1 MVQNFVVVRVSEV
14 SEYPSSQERGN
25 TVRKQNLIL
34 RELEGEKAN
43 AYSAAVWNE
52 QIQPVKPG
60 DLVTASLRFSVSEHN
75 GVYYQD
81 INVREMMVWQRSSNK

>member
-14 SEYPSSQERGN
+14 SEYPSSKERGS

-43 AYSAAVWNE
+43 AYSATVWNE

-60 DLVTASLRFSVSEHN
+60 DLVTASLRLSVTEHN